1 MIKFLIDIAV
11 VHTLFYFI
19 WTYAFTLPIFGITT
33 LLKIDTWGIRL
44 SKGLGAIV
52 FSTLSSIIVIGHQ
65 SGTGTLILYSFL
77 AGILLIFNLVSGSA
91 EARKN
96 ARQELNIWERMKMEN
111 ELEHDY
117 VYWLIAIAFFILTL
131 FLPII
136 GANPINRLFIFLMD
150 WIMDI
155 KIINWI
161 VIGLSIMLLINF
173 IWKGFFGVMMLVAL
187 RRNSDDEE

>member
-1 MIKFLIDIAV
+1 MKFLFDIAV

-19 WTYAFTLPIFGITT
+19 WTYAFTLPIVGIAA
-33 LLKIDTWGIRL
+33 LLKINTWGMRL

-52 FSTLSSIIVIGHQ
+52 FSTLSSITVLGHQ

-96 ARQELNIWERMKMEN
+96 VRQDFSWESMQVEK

-131 FLPII
+131 FIPII

-155 KIINWI
+155 KIVNWI
-161 VIGLSIMLLINF
+161 VIGLSIMLLIGF
-173 IWKGFFGVMMLVAL
+173 IWKGFFGVMMFLAL